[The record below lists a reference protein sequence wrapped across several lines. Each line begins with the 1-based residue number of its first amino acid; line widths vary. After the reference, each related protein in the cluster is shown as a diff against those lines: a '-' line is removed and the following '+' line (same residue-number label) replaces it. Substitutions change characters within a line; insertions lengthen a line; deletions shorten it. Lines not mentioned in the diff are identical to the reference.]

1 MSWSDQDLKNDS
13 KSWTQGIFEFSAED
27 PLGTIMLVWIVGD
40 AAREADKLD
49 DEIIKKDIGEV
60 LNEFLGR
67 DDISPP
73 DYLYR

>member
-1 MSWSDQDLKNDS
+1 
-13 KSWTQGIFEFSAED
+13 
-27 PLGTIMLVWIVGD
+27 MLVWIVGD